1 MADGAPPAGAPPP
14 PADESDDEWQLPAD
28 AAAQEAQDWIEDEE
42 DSDNEDLVGDGA
54 SVSSAEDA
62 AERGAAEAAERE
74 TADAVF
80 ASRPAAVLIPTT
92 VCHFQ
97 SADALAAVE
106 APDGSLLVAAI
117 EEGDPSQSVGV
128 YRLPTVLESRGGPVA
143 QLRAIATRV
152 GGFQTLTAPY
162 SLAWSADGRVLAVG
176 GEDGALALYTLDL
189 GAPPRPLAPPDADL
203 DVNALCSGA
212 LFAYTPMLP
221 PDARRV
227 AARVDVTELPGARW
241 DEVAPGPPPPNTT
254 GHRPHRLARS
264 ARALSHAFYMRQMFE
279 LRAPGDLPL
288 YPPGAALPARHD
300 PAVARAW
307 WNRRASGPAAGGAGD
322 ASDSGDDSLAEE
334 AEAQYVVA
342 AFAEHVAARGCNEP
356 AHRQARF
363 GGRDVAQF
371 CRLATVTAAI
381 EREGLVAAPA
391 GGVPAPARG
400 ALALGAAVALG
411 HAGEG
416 DARERAF
423 EPESM
428 VNGCRF
434 GTVAGRERLLAAE
447 QSGWVYILDLP
458 PPERRAGAALGAAL
472 PCTGLGA
479 TSEHW
484 AMRPVTLFAQAAQA
498 PMGVT
503 LEARGAPART
513 AALGPF
519 AAGVNLA
526 VASPNGRYVAV
537 ALDAPELIIL
547 DQSAGF
553 APRALPLA
561 LARPAPPRGAGP
573 RAVDVGAQ
581 YCAFNA
587 SSTLLAATSDALRAV
602 FVFEPASGARLLRVE
617 NFARALLPCAFAP
630 WADDDVLVVAEESRQ
645 VHILRTRGGPPDQ
658 DTREERAAPRAGS
671 QLLRL
676 PTVPAPAAARLAL
689 TELER
694 VRRRRVNGMCATPGG
709 DLLVAASSGAVW
721 RYPATS
727 VSWSTRAHRHW
738 PASFHAAARAL
749 LLSAARLAREAERP
763 GAPPAAATLGL
774 LERDV
779 LEQVLRAAAEPRL
792 DWVADEGA
800 PPPARLPLDERG
812 EPPQEVRRYLAG
824 L

>member
-14 PADESDDEWQLPAD
+14 QADESDDEWLLPVD
-28 AAAQEAQDWIEDEE
+28 AAAQEAQDWLEDEAE
-42 DSDNEDLVGDGA
+42 SDDEDLVSDGA

-143 QLRAIATRV
+143 QLRAVATRV

-176 GEDGALALYTLDL
+176 EDGALTIYTLDL
-189 GAPPRPLAPPDADL
+189 GAPPRPPAPADADL
-203 DVNALCSGA
+203 DVDALCSGA

-227 AARVDVTELPGARW
+227 ASRVDATELPGARW
-241 DEVAPGPPPPNTT
+241 DEVAPGPPPPNAP

-264 ARALSHAFYMRQMFE
+264 TRALSHAFYMRQMFE

-300 PAVARAW
+300 PAAARAW
-307 WNRRASGPAAGGAGD
+307 WNRRASGPAAAGAAPAGD
-322 ASDSGDDSLAEE
+322 ASDSGDESLAE
-334 AEAQYVVA
+334 EAQYVVA
-342 AFAEHVAARGCNEP
+342 AFAEHAAARGCNEP

-363 GGRDVAQF
+363 RGRDVAQF

-381 EREGLVAAPA
+381 EREGLVNPPA
-391 GGVPAPARG
+391 GCASAPARG
-400 ALALGAAVALG
+400 ALELGAAVALG
-411 HAGEG
+411 HADEG
-416 DARERAF
+416 AARERAF

-447 QSGWVYILDLP
+447 QSGWVYVLDLP

-472 PCTGLGA
+472 PCTELGA

-484 AMRPVTLFAQAAQA
+484 AMRPVTLFAQAAQTQ
-498 PMGVT
+498 MGVT
-503 LEARGAPART
+503 LEARGVPART

-526 VASPNGRYVAV
+526 VASPDGRWIAV
-537 ALDAPELIIL
+537 CLDAPNLLLL
-547 DQSAGF
+547 DQRVGF

-561 LARPAPPRGAGP
+561 LARPVPPRGAGP

-581 YCAFNA
+581 YCAFTA

-617 NFARALLPCAFAP
+617 NFARALLPCAWAP
-630 WADDDVLVVAEESRQ
+630 WAEDVLVIAEEARQ
-645 VHILRTRGGPPDQ
+645 VHVLRARGGPPDQ
-658 DTREERAAPRAGS
+658 DAREELAAPRDGS

-689 TELER
+689 TEHEC
-694 VRRRRVNGMCATPGG
+694 VRRRRVTGMCATPGG

-727 VSWSTRAHRHW
+727 VPWSPRAHRRW

-763 GAPPAAATLGL
+763 GAPPAAATLGS

-800 PPPARLPLDERG
+800 PPPAHMPLDERS